1 MQIILEFTFED
12 GSKLNDKIPAQIWRH
27 DEKNVS
33 KTYYFD
39 KKIKSIQLDPMQE
52 TADIDTSN
60 NTWTADKTT
69 AETTSKFQ
77 VFKERQQKARG
88 AAKGMV
94 NPMQAAGKIN

>member
-1 MQIILEFTFED
+1 
-12 GSKLNDKIPAQIWRH
+12 
-27 DEKNVS
+27 
-33 KTYYFD
+33 
-39 KKIKSIQLDPMQE
+39 MQE